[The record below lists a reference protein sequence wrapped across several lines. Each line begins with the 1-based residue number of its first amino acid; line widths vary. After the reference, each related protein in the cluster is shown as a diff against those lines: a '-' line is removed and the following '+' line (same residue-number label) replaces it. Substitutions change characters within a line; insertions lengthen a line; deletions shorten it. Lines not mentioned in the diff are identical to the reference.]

1 MRWNG
6 KNYRAPGKKI
16 SVYPKP
22 QNDIRELLK
31 PLGEK
36 TWKGNVWV
44 PILNQPLNVFK
55 PSGSTPT
62 PFDPSTISGL
72 QIWLDAADESTLNT
86 YTSGSEVIVSGWTS
100 KGSWTGTLSAETE
113 TRAPRYITNGG
124 EGTSKAVYLYS
135 GASSANNSGLLF
147 RDTTNSFPVTSGI
160 TMFLFGKTNQVRTLE
175 QGWGFSSSLNL
186 GQFTGSTNTTFGQ
199 STIGI
204 SSLQGITINNQTG
217 ATAGYQQSVSNSFS
231 NFRYRNI
238 TPYYLTAWGTDAP
251 MSDTNGFGYNIIGQ
265 QYYNGA
271 PQRIASPYTDIL
283 PRDINQVFI
292 NATWSS
298 SPSYSNSFTS
308 PQEIYEILVYNRQ
321 LSESEYNQVRN
332 YLLNKWDHTIDVP
345 TGYTEVTIT
354 DYKADLTGNTPSSGN
369 VWLLQEN
376 TPFTSFSAFLGD
388 LKNSKSYFVNEN
400 DTMRFNVSAGS
411 TAGYFVNFDILGN
424 GVSVSKLYNV
434 QEFVESPF
442 ISTIPK
448 PITISGVSQ
457 YERFDTTIY
466 INYTGTS
473 ASSQFFVYDRYYGTG
488 NIIALTGIQVLNTA
502 FTWTYNYNWAPFDIT
517 YSDTANGASF
527 NISYLNDCIQ
537 GDVRS
542 QIDGGSGASF
552 TLTPPLNP
560 AYCVEVTVQSNP

>member
-1 MRWNG
+1 MIKWGSSSYRPSNG
-6 KNYRAPGKKI
+6 QGQGINP
-16 SVYPKP
+16 PKRQNILSPLEDRTP
-22 QNDIRELLK
+22 QGLVWGSQIV
-31 PLGEK
+31 
-36 TWKGNVWV
+36 NV
-44 PILNQPLNVFK
+44 QK
-55 PSGSTPT
+55 DGSTPE
-62 PFDPSTISGL
+62 PSFDPMSIAGL
-72 QIWLDAADESTLNT
+72 QVWLDANDESTLNT

-100 KGSWTGTLSAETE
+100 KGNWTGTLSAETE
-113 TRAPRYITNGG
+113 TRAPRFITNGG
-124 EGTSKAVYLYS
+124 EGSSKAVYIYS
-135 GASSANNSGLLF
+135 GETSANNSGLIY
-147 RDTTNSFPVTSGI
+147 RDPSNSFPVTSGI
-160 TMFLFGKTNQVRTLE
+160 TMFFFAKTNQDRTLE
-175 QGWGFSSSLNL
+175 QGWGISSNLNL

-199 STIGI
+199 SNIGI
-204 SSLQGITINNQTG
+204 SFSQNISISNQTG
-217 ATAGYQQSVSNSFS
+217 ATTGYQQSLQNSFS

-251 MSDTNGFGYNIIGQ
+251 MSDPNGFGYNIIGQ
-265 QYYNGA
+265 QYFTSF
-271 PQRIASPYTDIL
+271 PQRIASPFTNIL
-283 PRDINQVFI
+283 PRDINQVLI
-292 NATWSS
+292 NATWGS
-298 SPSYSNSFTS
+298 SPFYSNTFSS
-308 PQEIYEILVYNRQ
+308 PQELYEILVYNRQ

-376 TPFTSFSAFLGD
+376 TPITTWSAFLGD

-400 DTMRFNVSAGS
+400 DTMRFNVAAGS
-411 TAGYFVNFDILGN
+411 TAGYFTNFDILGN

-502 FTWTYNYNWAPFDIT
+502 FTWTYNYNWTPFDIT

-542 QIDGGSGASF
+542 GIDGGSGASF